1 MMDLVATELGRLHER
16 IAGRFGRAEPRA
28 RVREYVS
35 GLVTGLERKNGWT
48 LAEWAGEV
56 SPDGMQRLL
65 RRADWD
71 VDGVRDDI
79 RAYVVEQL
87 GEPDGVLIADDTG
100 FLKKGT
106 RSAGVQRQ
114 YSGTAGRT
122 EMSELSAP
130 VLAVQDLHREFGG
143 VHAVNGASFTVPPG
157 RITGLIV
164 PNGAGKSTALNIIA
178 GALKPS
184 AGTVSYQGKDIT
196 GLPAYK
202 VARRGIIRTFQLS
215 SEFAALTVL
224 ENLLVAAP
232 AQRGEALWQ
241 AALGKRYW
249 RPQERAMV
257 ERARQLLARFD
268 MSAKEDEYAGNLS
281 GGQKRLLELMRG
293 LMANPALLLLDEP
306 MAGVNPSLARR
317 IEQHL
322 ADLVGEGLTM
332 LMIEHELAV
341 VERLCDPVV
350 VMAQGRVISQGTMA
364 NIRSDQEVLDAYL
377 IG

>member
-1 MMDLVATELGRLHER
+1 MNE
-16 IAGRFGRAEPRA
+16 
-28 RVREYVS
+28 
-35 GLVTGLERKNGWT
+35 
-48 LAEWAGEV
+48 
-56 SPDGMQRLL
+56 
-65 RRADWD
+65 
-71 VDGVRDDI
+71 
-79 RAYVVEQL
+79 
-87 GEPDGVLIADDTG
+87 
-100 FLKKGT
+100 
-106 RSAGVQRQ
+106 
-114 YSGTAGRT
+114 TAGT
-122 EMSELSAP
+122 LLT
-130 VLAVQDLHREFGG
+130 VTDLHRQFGG
-143 VHAVNGASFTVPPG
+143 VHAVNGASFHVPPG
-157 RITGLIV
+157 QITGLIG
-164 PNGAGKSTALNIIA
+164 PNGAGKSTALNVIA
-178 GALKPS
+178 GALKPT
-184 AGTVSYQGKDIT
+184 AGKISYRDQDIT

-202 VARRGIIRTFQLS
+202 VARRGIIRTFQIS

-232 AQRGEALWQ
+232 SQRGETLWQ

-257 ERARQLLARFD
+257 QRARRLLARFD

-293 LMANPALLLLDEP
+293 LMADPALLLLDEP

-322 ADLVGEGLTM
+322 LDLRGEGLTM

-341 VERLCDPVV
+341 VERLCDPVI

-364 NIRSDQEVLDAYL
+364 EVRTDREVLDAYL

>member
-1 MMDLVATELGRLHER
+1 M
-16 IAGRFGRAEPRA
+16 
-28 RVREYVS
+28 S
-35 GLVTGLERKNGWT
+35 G
-48 LAEWAGEV
+48 
-56 SPDGMQRLL
+56 
-65 RRADWD
+65 
-71 VDGVRDDI
+71 
-79 RAYVVEQL
+79 
-87 GEPDGVLIADDTG
+87 
-100 FLKKGT
+100 
-106 RSAGVQRQ
+106 
-114 YSGTAGRT
+114 
-122 EMSELSAP
+122 LSAP

-157 RITGLIV
+157 RITGLIG

-184 AGTVSYQGKDIT
+184 AGTVSYQGKDVT
-196 GLPAYK
+196 ALPSYR

-224 ENLLVAAP
+224 ENLLVAVP
-232 AQRGEALWQ
+232 GQRGETLAGALR
-241 AALGKRYW
+241 GKRYW
-249 RPQERAMV
+249 RDQELELVA
-257 ERARQLLARFD
+257 RARQLLRRFD
-268 MSAKEDEYAGNLS
+268 MSSKEEEYAGNLS

-293 LMANPALLLLDEP
+293 LMANPTLLLLDEP

-322 ADLVGEGLTM
+322 ADLAGEGLTM

-364 NIRSDQEVLDAYL
+364 DIRSDQEVLDAYL

>member
-1 MMDLVATELGRLHER
+1 M
-16 IAGRFGRAEPRA
+16 
-28 RVREYVS
+28 S
-35 GLVTGLERKNGWT
+35 G
-48 LAEWAGEV
+48 
-56 SPDGMQRLL
+56 
-65 RRADWD
+65 
-71 VDGVRDDI
+71 
-79 RAYVVEQL
+79 
-87 GEPDGVLIADDTG
+87 
-100 FLKKGT
+100 
-106 RSAGVQRQ
+106 
-114 YSGTAGRT
+114 
-122 EMSELSAP
+122 LSAP

-157 RITGLIV
+157 RITGLIG

-184 AGTVSYQGKDIT
+184 AGTVSYQGKDVT
-196 GLPAYK
+196 ALPSYR

-232 AQRGEALWQ
+232 VQRGETLWQ

-249 RPQERAMV
+249 RPQERALV
-257 ERARQLLARFD
+257 ERARQLMARFD

-293 LMANPALLLLDEP
+293 LMANPTLLLLDEP

-322 ADLVGEGLTM
+322 ADLAGEGLTM

-341 VERLCDPVV
+341 VERLCDSIV
-350 VMAQGRVISQGTMA
+350 VMAQGRVISEGTMA
-364 NIRSDQEVLDAYL
+364 DIRSDQEVLDAYL